1 LAGAISL
8 PSHRCLGVEP
18 VADKSNEIPATQRL
32 IARAPILPGQMV
44 SLDAMH
50 TQHQTVVQILFAK
63 GADYLLPIKGNQ
75 DTLLQTAPQLLP
87 ESVPPS
93 GREKRPEPL
102 SRRNWDWRARPN
114 WAACTGRAA
123 RTPSRKW
130 NI

>member
-1 LAGAISL
+1 M
-8 PSHRCLGVEP
+8 
-18 VADKSNEIPATQRL
+18 ADKSNEIPATQRL

-50 TQHQTVVQILFAK
+50 TQHQTVAQILFDK

-93 GREKRPEPL
+93 GPAHRL
-102 SRRNWDWRARPN
+102 SRRAQGIPGSGDQ
-114 WAACTGRAA
+114 GD
-123 RTPSRKW
+123 
-130 NI
+130 